1 MKKKIAM
8 FIGAF
13 LVIYIFNFFVPRL
26 MPGDPFRYTS
36 AVVGEDMTEAYSEEQ
51 LEKLREYYGMDKPL
65 PEQFLD
71 TIKDNLKGEF
81 GQSIHYKMPVS
92 QVILSRMPWSLSIMA
107 VTLLISLLV
116 GILLALISVRNRRA
130 DHILYSLFSAIS
142 EIPPF
147 LIGLLLLFLV
157 AARVSWIPLSGGIT
171 PFARFDTMWEY
182 LKDLG
187 VHGMLPVLSLC
198 IVTIPGFYFTSRA
211 SFLTIL
217 RKPYVLQGKAKG
229 LKEYRIRIRYILRNA
244 ITPIVAKLF
253 LSVSSVV
260 GGTLLVENVFAY
272 PGIGTI
278 MRESVRYRDYPM
290 IQGVFLLSAIIV
302 LISMFLADILNTSA
316 DGRGQG

>member
-8 FIGAF
+8 FLGAF

-36 AVVGEDMTEAYSEEQ
+36 AVSGEDMTEAYSEEQ
-51 LEKLREYYGMDKPL
+51 LEKLRAYYGMDRPVI
-65 PEQFLD
+65 EQFIN
-71 TIKDNLKGEF
+71 TVKGNLQGDF

-92 QVILSRMPWSLSIMA
+92 QVILSRLPWSLGIMG
-107 VTLLISLLV
+107 VTVVISLAAGVLFA
-116 GILLALISVRNRRA
+116 LLSVRNRKA
-130 DHILYSLFSAIS
+130 DRILYGLFAAIS

-157 AARVSWIPLSGGIT
+157 AAKVNWIPLSGGIT
-171 PFARFDTMWEY
+171 PFAKFDTVGEY
-182 LKDLG
+182 LKDLL

-198 IVTIPGFYFTSRA
+198 IVTAPGFYFTARA

-217 RKPYVLQGKAKG
+217 NKPYVLQGRAKG
-229 LKEYRIRIRYILRNA
+229 LKEYRIRFRYILQNA
-244 ITPIVAKLF
+244 LTPIIAKLF
-253 LSVSSVV
+253 LSVGTVV

-290 IQGVFLLSAIIV
+290 IQGVFLLSAVIV
-302 LISMFLADILNTSA
+302 LVSMFLADILNTSA
-316 DGRGQG
+316 DGRKQE